1 MLEAIFTFIVSAV
14 VIALVLGFA
23 ILYSAFSWGL
33 VAYKFW
39 YWFLLPVFPSMPHI
53 NYWQAMGLFLFIGL
67 FNTHVPQ
74 VLKKEYTDTKVNAIA
89 QYIAPWL
96 TLLAGYVVLQVIGY

>member
-1 MLEAIFTFIVSAV
+1 MLEALLLFLGSAI

-33 VAYKFW
+33 VLWKFW
-39 YWFLLPVFPSMPHI
+39 YWFLLPVFPDMPHI

-74 VLKKEYTDTKVNAIA
+74 VLKKEYTDASTNAIA

-96 TLLAGYVVLQVIGY
+96 VLLAGYVVLLVITN